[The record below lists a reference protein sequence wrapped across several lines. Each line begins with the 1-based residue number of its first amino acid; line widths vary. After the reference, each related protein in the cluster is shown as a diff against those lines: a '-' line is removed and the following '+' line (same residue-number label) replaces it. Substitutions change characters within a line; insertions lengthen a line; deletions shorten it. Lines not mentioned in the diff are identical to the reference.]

1 MKRQSTRLA
10 AIAALL
16 GSVMS
21 IGSSK
26 LMAANQCR
34 TKQIQLLAP
43 QNGSS
48 VSGGGMLVVNN
59 SGATVLMQAD
69 NLTPGVA
76 YTVWFAYF
84 DKTASCLT
92 PDQCSPPDLTT
103 PADNPAG
110 AFGRMDA
117 AVAGPNGELTFQGT
131 LRDLKISPGSAV
143 HLVLFAHGPA
153 STTDLQE
160 RARQLLTPENPGLG
174 APGLGV
180 GTQKGFLVG
189 FIKFDISSCR

>member
-1 MKRQSTRLA
+1 
-10 AIAALL
+10 
-16 GSVMS
+16 
-21 IGSSK
+21 
-26 LMAANQCR
+26 
-34 TKQIQLLAP
+34 
-43 QNGSS
+43 
-48 VSGGGMLVVNN
+48 MLVVNN

-76 YTVWFAYF
+76 YTVWFVYF
-84 DKTASCLT
+84 DKTSSCLT
-92 PDQCSPPDLTT
+92 PDQCSPPDLTM

-110 AFGRMDA
+110 VFGRMDA

-131 LRDLKISPGSAV
+131 LHDLKISPGSAV

-160 RARQLLTPENPGLG
+160 RARQLLTPESPGLG